1 LAWQFLFA
9 QRRGFRS
16 SDQWGTL
23 FVRSTVVGWEQLSRT
38 YELPWREDARGRSMA
53 NKSRIKEG
61 EYELQVR
68 KDGPKGW
75 RLELLNTG
83 HRRHIQIH
91 RAHRSLYIEGCL
103 LPVDFLDFRN
113 EPASGVGPIELLKK
127 GDRKIQARSIS
138 IMEQIRLRY
147 EQLSRGQNGNP
158 TIVIAATLP
167 ALEPS
172 ARRTA
177 IA

>member
-1 LAWQFLFA
+1 MAWQFLFA

-23 FVRSTVVGWEQLSRT
+23 FVRSAAAGWEQLSRT
-38 YELPWREDARGRSMA
+38 YELPWREDAQGRSK
-53 NKSRIKEG
+53 NNVSRIKEG

-68 KDGPKGW
+68 TNGAKGW
-75 RLELLNTG
+75 RLELLRTG
-83 HRRHIQIH
+83 HRKNVQIH
-91 RAHRSLYIEGCL
+91 RAHKSMYIEGCL

-127 GDRKIQARSIS
+127 GDRKIQHRSVA

-147 EQLSRGQNGNP
+147 EQMRPGKDGNP
-158 TIVIAATLP
+158 TIIIAATLP
-167 ALEPS
+167 AFEPL